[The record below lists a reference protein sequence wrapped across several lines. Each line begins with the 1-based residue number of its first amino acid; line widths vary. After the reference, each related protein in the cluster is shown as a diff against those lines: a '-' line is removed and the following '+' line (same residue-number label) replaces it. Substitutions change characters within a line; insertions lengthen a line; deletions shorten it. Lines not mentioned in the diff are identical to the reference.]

1 MVNEGNSLANSLV
14 YTHAQHNN
22 VYEKKNLRG
31 GRGGGWI
38 LQNFE
43 TLGLNYIYLKIF
55 MKKTSNYDI
64 LFIFNKIN

>member
-31 GRGGGWI
+31 GRGGGGFYKI
-38 LQNFE
+38 L
-43 TLGLNYIYLKIF
+43 KPW
-55 MKKTSNYDI
+55 D
-64 LFIFNKIN
+64 